1 MNFSGLSI
9 DKTWS
14 LFLDRDGVINRKL
27 PGDYVRSWAQF
38 SFADGVLEALLVFA
52 DVFGPIIMVT
62 NQQGIGKGLM
72 SSTDLE
78 DLHGKMLSEISHSGG
93 RIDAIYH
100 SPHLEKENHLSR
112 KPNVGMGLM
121 AKKANPEIRFKK
133 SIMVG
138 DSPGDMLF
146 GKRLGMK
153 TVFIGSLPAHFNAS
167 HLVDWRY
174 DDLITFAHDI
184 KTQP

>member
-1 MNFSGLSI
+1 MNFSGLNI

-14 LFLDRDGVINRKL
+14 LFLDRDGVINQKL

-38 SFADGVLEALLVFA
+38 VFANGVLEALPVFA
-52 DVFGPIIMVT
+52 SIFGRIVMVT
-62 NQQGIGKGLM
+62 NQQGVGKGLM
-72 SSTDLE
+72 SSSDLD
-78 DLHGKMLSEISHSGG
+78 DLHKKMLSEILSSGG

-100 SPHLEKENHLSR
+100 SPHLEKENHHSR

-121 AKKANPEIRFKK
+121 AKKDYPEISFKK

-153 TVFIGSLPAHFNAS
+153 TVFIGNFPAHFNGL
-167 HLVDWRY
+167 HQVDWRY
-174 DDLITFAHDI
+174 DDLITFARDI
-184 KTQP
+184 KNQP

>member
-1 MNFSGLSI
+1 MNFSALNI

-27 PGDYVRSWAQF
+27 QGDYVRSWAKF
-38 SFADGVLEALLVFA
+38 TFADGVLEALPIFA
-52 DVFGPIIMVT
+52 DIFGPIVVVT

-72 SSTDLE
+72 SATDLDE
-78 DLHGKMLSEISHSGG
+78 LHGKMLFEISRTGG

-100 SPHLEKENHLSR
+100 SPHLEKANHITR

-121 AKKANPEIRFKK
+121 ARKANPEIHFKK
-133 SIMVG
+133 AIMAG

-153 TVFIGSLPAHFNAS
+153 TVFIGDFPVNFKAF
-167 HLVDWRY
+167 HLVNWRY
-174 DDLITFAHDI
+174 DDLITFARDI
-184 KTQP
+184 RNQL